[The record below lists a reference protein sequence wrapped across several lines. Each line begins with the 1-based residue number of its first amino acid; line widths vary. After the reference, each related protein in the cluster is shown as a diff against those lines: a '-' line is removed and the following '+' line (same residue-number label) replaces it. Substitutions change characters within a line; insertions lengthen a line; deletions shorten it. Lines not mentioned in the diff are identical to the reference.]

1 MVKEYLFARVEFD
14 EHSGNVLCAKC
25 GRRMN
30 NFEIARRTPS
40 AGGLVWACEQC
51 ACMRFNEA
59 EIVGTMREAILL

>member
-14 EHSGNVLCAKC
+14 EKTGDILCAKC
-25 GRRMN
+25 RRRMN
-30 NFEIARRTPS
+30 NIEFARRTPS

-51 ACMRFNEA
+51 TGMRCNEA